1 MPFRSDPGRSLDTVV
16 LVFLLGVFLF
26 VSPFSAWWGAVARV
40 WYLPYVLW
48 LGLIV
53 LIAWVV
59 HRRHDDV

>member
-1 MPFRSDPGRSLDTVV
+1 LDSVV
-16 LVFLLGVFLF
+16 LLFLLGVFLF
-26 VSPFSAWWGAVARV
+26 VSPFSAWWAAKAGV